1 VPICADTGNL
11 ATLDVGGPL
20 EADGVTPDTGVA
32 EFFDDAKITRIE
44 FPEEAL
50 ERIEC
55 SSLSTTVYRSYIPSD
70 LVDPPQVNVTINFE
84 TAHQI
89 PFVGQV
95 LGTVT
100 VNFPLRPG
108 EETAANYAGSAY
120 VGAVTRPTLANG
132 ELQQIQ
138 IRIDFDGVTG
148 PTFTK
153 AVLED

>member
-1 VPICADTGNL
+1 VPICADTGNQ
-11 ATLDVGGPL
+11 ATLVVVDPLDAAGDVD
-20 EADGVTPDTGVA
+20 EAVEP
-32 EFFDDAKITRIE
+32 FFDDGKVVRIE

-55 SSLSTTVYRSYIPSD
+55 SSLETATYRSYIPSD
-70 LVDPPQVNVTINFE
+70 LVDPPQVNVTMNFE
-84 TAHQI
+84 TLHAI

-95 LGTVT
+95 LTTVT

-108 EETAANYAGSAY
+108 EATAANYSGSAY

-138 IRIDFDGVTG
+138 LRIDFDGVTG
-148 PTFTK
+148 PTFTP
-153 AVLED
+153 ATLTP